1 MEPTTLVTVP
11 RDSLPSCVSGAL
23 RLHRAV
29 PCSPDKSEKM
39 APFFRIKVM
48 SDYSRLAAL
57 KRQVLLVIAGTN
69 LTVEDTV

>member
-11 RDSLPSCVSGAL
+11 RDFLPSCVSGAL

-39 APFFRIKVM
+39 APFFQNKGDERLFEARNFEAA
-48 SDYSRLAAL
+48 SLACNSRN
-57 KRQVLLVIAGTN
+57 KSHR
-69 LTVEDTV
+69 

>member
-11 RDSLPSCVSGAL
+11 RDSLTSCVSGAL
-23 RLHRAV
+23 RLHHAV

-48 SDYSRLAAL
+48 SDFSRLA
-57 KRQVLLVIAGTN
+57 T
-69 LTVEDTV
+69 